1 MLEVLGGD
9 NGVHT
14 NVELDVEDK
23 EWHQVKHKITGK
35 GVVMQRDTKRLMVRH
50 YQKII

>member
-14 NVELDVEDK
+14 NVELDVEDE
-23 EWHQVKHKITGK
+23 EWHQVKHKIKGK
-35 GVVMQRDTKRLMVRH
+35 GVAMQRDKKILMVRH
-50 YQKII
+50 YPEII